1 MDFFYKYGAPK
12 RILTDQ
18 GKEFVNKINLDMC
31 AKLGIA
37 RSLCAPYH
45 PQTNGLVERLNGT
58 IQGALKKMVRGHPS
72 DWDDY
77 IRPTIT
83 DEEVNSLA
91 GNEDVTLTS
100 KLSDVYPKVEANIL
114 AAQQRVRKRKPV
126 QPSPLRCPRVPQSPI
141 LTQSPQP
148 SLQTPDEL
156 IAEIWS
162 GKQQGVLW
170 SKIQCTTCSLWFHW

>member
-58 IQGALKKMVRGHPS
+58 IQGA
-72 DWDDY
+72 
-77 IRPTIT
+77 
-83 DEEVNSLA
+83 
-91 GNEDVTLTS
+91 
-100 KLSDVYPKVEANIL
+100 
-114 AAQQRVRKRKPV
+114 
-126 QPSPLRCPRVPQSPI
+126 
-141 LTQSPQP
+141 
-148 SLQTPDEL
+148 
-156 IAEIWS
+156 
-162 GKQQGVLW
+162 
-170 SKIQCTTCSLWFHW
+170 